1 MTLTTI
7 RREHLMIQL
16 IADDTKQFMN
26 CLLRT
31 DAFDQF
37 LLYDMTLDVLHRF
50 EFSGE
55 INASYLSSDEQALYE
70 GQRYIN
76 WLSLKPQITAILTQS
91 HTPSNMK
98 ITMSLSKTATL
109 DIQQRLLGESTTYPV
124 QGFLIN
130 LTFDGKRVIVTTG
143 VNYSQFI
150 LDKSIEKAFDRMIE
164 KFFKKHEVL
173 MVTG

>member
-1 MTLTTI
+1 
-7 RREHLMIQL
+7 MIQL

-31 DAFDQF
+31 EAFDQF

-55 INASYLSSDEQALYE
+55 INTTYLSSDEQELYVN
-70 GQRYIN
+70 QRYIN

-98 ITMSLSKTATL
+98 ITMSLSKSATL
-109 DIQQRLLGESTTYPV
+109 DIQQRLLGDLTTYPV

-130 LTFDGKRVIVTTG
+130 IAFDGKKVTMTTG

-150 LDKSIEKAFDRMIE
+150 LDKSIEIAFDRMIE
-164 KFFKKHEVL
+164 KFFKRHDVL
-173 MVTG
+173 MVQG